1 MNNNSRDLFCKDE
14 IHDECGIVGMVHTEA
29 CQQFI
34 LTALHALQ
42 HRGQESAGVA
52 VSDGEQ
58 LKCYKTMGL
67 VASLARKLQP
77 FGGFQGNIG
86 IGHTRYSTT
95 GTSNL
100 LNSQPIL
107 INYKDG
113 QLAAAHNGNI
123 INADA
128 LRREMENNGSI
139 FQSTN
144 DSEVVLHLIARSRM
158 KTLPARIVDAL
169 NQVKGAYSMLFL
181 DNRMIVAARDPFG
194 IRPLCLGKLNNSYVV
209 ASETCAFDIIGAEYV
224 REIKPGEVLMI
235 EGGRL
240 ESCYLKGRG
249 HNAHCVFEFIY
260 FSRPDSRIFGHNVDK
275 IRRAFGKA
283 LAKEH
288 PARADI
294 VISVP
299 DSSNTAALGFS
310 QASGIP
316 FEIGLIRN
324 HYVGRTFINPV
335 QQDRESK
342 VKVKFN
348 PVRGVL
354 KGQRVVV
361 VEDSIVRGT
370 TLRQLVALI
379 RNAGAKEIHIR
390 VSSPQIKFPCYYGMD
405 FPSKEELIAN
415 NKSNEQTR
423 KFLGVDSLGHLSIDA
438 MYSCL
443 EGEGADYCY
452 GCFSGKYALSSKFKT
467 HKDILERKTR

>member
-1 MNNNSRDLFCKDE
+1 
-14 IHDECGIVGMVHTEA
+14 MVHNEP
-29 CQQFI
+29 CQQII

-52 VSDGEQ
+52 VSDGSQ
-58 LKCYKTMGL
+58 IKCYKSMGL
-67 VASLARKLQP
+67 VSNLARKLQP
-77 FGGFQGNIG
+77 FGGFQGHIG

-107 INYKDG
+107 IDYKCG

-123 INADA
+123 INADK
-128 LRREMENNGSI
+128 LRRNMENQGSI

-144 DSEVVLHLIARSRM
+144 DSEVVLHLIARSKM
-158 KTLPARIVDAL
+158 KTLPAMIVDAL
-169 NQVKGAYSMLFL
+169 NQVQGAYSMLFINNEML
-181 DNRMIVAARDPFG
+181 VAARDIFG
-194 IRPLCLGKLNNSYVV
+194 IRPLCLGKLENSYVV

-224 REIKPGEVLMI
+224 REIKPGEVLII
-235 EGGRL
+235 EKGRL
-240 ESCYLKGRG
+240 YSMQLKGRTKPS
-249 HNAHCVFEFIY
+249 HCVFEFIY

-275 IRRAFGKA
+275 IRRAFGRA
-283 LAKEH
+283 LAKEF
-288 PARADI
+288 PAEADI

-299 DSSNTAALGFS
+299 DSSNTAALGFA

-324 HYVGRTFINPV
+324 HYVGRTFISPV
-335 QQDRESK
+335 QKDRESK
-342 VKVKFN
+342 VKLKFN

-354 KGQRVVV
+354 KGRRVVV

-370 TLRQLVALI
+370 TLKQLVSLI

-390 VSSPQIKFPCYYGMD
+390 VSSPQIKWPCFYGMD

-423 KFLGVDSLGHLSIDA
+423 RYLGVDSLGHLSIEGL
-438 MYSCL
+438 MSCL
-443 EGEGADYCY
+443 EGEGEDYCY
-452 GCFSGKYALSSKFKT
+452 GCFSGNYALSNKLTTNKNIF
-467 HKDILERKTR
+467 ERTK